1 MQNWTHQ
8 RFPPRASTEHAL
20 WTQTLSSQKVTRKSH
35 VRRQRQSLG
44 DLLRRKKPSCKAQ
57 NPTSQRMQSI
67 PMITIIQCTELMEKF
82 ITLMPCSWQ
91 QVMWIIGRNVKLKS
105 DRYKAARPRLHNA
118 GLYCRNNG
126 VKNKCHMFSCIRD
139 KIKQT
144 KRKGHS
150 DLGVRV

>member
-1 MQNWTHQ
+1 M
-8 RFPPRASTEHAL
+8 
-20 WTQTLSSQKVTRKSH
+20 
-35 VRRQRQSLG
+35 
-44 DLLRRKKPSCKAQ
+44 
-57 NPTSQRMQSI
+57 
-67 PMITIIQCTELMEKF
+67 
-82 ITLMPCSWQ
+82 
-91 QVMWIIGRNVKLKS
+91 KLKS

-150 DLGVRV
+150 DLGVRVLMGFFLICIYNDLSLSLSLSLQGRESLSRGETLLPPVINWREMVWGGGGCVYISCI